1 MYTIFF
7 LIAVVIG
14 IIIAVFRHD
23 PANADKTEKSDVKAD
38 NAMPDED
45 MLAAA
50 LWDDDID
57 LFKDK

>member
-1 MYTIFF
+1 MYTIFL
-7 LIAVVIG
+7 LIAVVVG
-14 IIIAVFRHD
+14 IIIALGAHSNNRK
-23 PANADKTEKSDVKAD
+23 NKDKKDKNRED
-38 NAMPDED
+38 NAISDED

>member
-7 LIAVVIG
+7 IIAVVVG
-14 IIIAVFRHD
+14 AIIALGTHSNNRK
-23 PANADKTEKSDVKAD
+23 NKDKKDRNRED
-38 NAMPDED
+38 NAMSDED

-57 LFKDK
+57 LFNDK